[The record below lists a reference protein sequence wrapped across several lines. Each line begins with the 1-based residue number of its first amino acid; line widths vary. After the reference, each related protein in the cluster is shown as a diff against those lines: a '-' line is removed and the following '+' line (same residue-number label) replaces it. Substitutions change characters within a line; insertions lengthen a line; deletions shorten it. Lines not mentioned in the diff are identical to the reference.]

1 MAFLFGSRNHDAGKW
16 VDELKRW
23 LPEMEFRLWPD
34 GVGDPADIEFTLV
47 TGGKPGMYKDFPNL
61 KAIFSFGAGVDHL
74 MRDPDVPKDV
84 PIGRGVN
91 ASLVQNMTHYV
102 VHWVLHFHRGY
113 HRYREFQGQ
122 AKWQTLA
129 FVYPGVRR
137 VGFMGLGA
145 LGTDAARHTAALGFA
160 TAGWSR
166 APKSVDGVES
176 FHGADQLTP
185 FLARTDM
192 LVCLLPLTPETTG
205 IINADNLAALPEG
218 AFVINPGRGSHA
230 VEDDVRAA
238 LDSGHIEAAANRCR
252 PKTPCGRTP
261 GCTRHPMS
269 RAATRSMSRPRTTP
283 RTCAACWLA
292 NCRAR
297 TWTGRGDTRPDRGRS
312 VSLVAIRRPRESDLH
327 Y

>member
-1 MAFLFGSRNHDAGKW
+1 MAFLFGSRNHEAGKW
-16 VDELKRW
+16 IDELKRG

-34 GVGDPADIEFTLV
+34 GVGDPTDIEFTLV
-47 TGGKPGMYKDFPNL
+47 MGGRPGMYKDFPNL

-74 MRDPDVPKDV
+74 MRDPDVPKNV

-113 HRYREFQGQ
+113 HRYREHQ
-122 AKWQTLA
+122 AQATWQTLD
-129 FVYPGVRR
+129 FVYACDRR
-137 VGFMGLGA
+137 VGFLGLGA
-145 LGTDAARHTAALGFA
+145 LGADAARHTATLGFP

-166 APKSVDGVES
+166 ALKSVDGVES

-185 FLARTDM
+185 FLARTDI

-205 IINADNLAALPEG
+205 IINAENLAALPEG

-238 LDSGHIEAAANRCR
+238 LDSGHIEAAALDVFRTEPLPSEDPLWAHPRVYATPHVASRNEIEVAAAHHVGNVHRVLAGESPR
-252 PKTPCGRTP
+252 P
-261 GCTRHPMS
+261 
-269 RAATRSMSRPRTTP
+269 
-283 RTCAACWLA
+283 LVD
-292 NCRAR
+292 RAR
-297 TWTGRGDTRPDRGRS
+297 G
-312 VSLVAIRRPRESDLH
+312 

>member
-1 MAFLFGSRNHDAGKW
+1 MAFLFGSRSHDAGKW
-16 VDELKRW
+16 VDELKRG

-122 AKWQTLA
+122 AKWQALD
-129 FVYPGVRR
+129 FVYPSVRR
-137 VGFMGLGA
+137 VGILGLGA
-145 LGTDAARHTAALGFA
+145 LGTDAARSTAALGFP

-166 APKSVDGVES
+166 DTKSVKNVES
-176 FHGADQLTP
+176 FHGADQLKP
-185 FLARTDM
+185 FLARTDV
-192 LVCLLPLTPETTG
+192 LVCLLPLTPETTD
-205 IINADNLAALPEG
+205 IINAENLAALPEG
-218 AFVINPGRGSHA
+218 AFLINPGRGSHA

-238 LDSGHIEAAANRCR
+238 LDSGHIEAAALDVFRTEPLPPDDPLWAHPRVYATPHVASRNEVDVAAAHHAENVRRVLAGELPR
-252 PKTPCGRTP
+252 P
-261 GCTRHPMS
+261 
-269 RAATRSMSRPRTTP
+269 
-283 RTCAACWLA
+283 LVD
-292 NCRAR
+292 RAR
-297 TWTGRGDTRPDRGRS
+297 G
-312 VSLVAIRRPRESDLH
+312 